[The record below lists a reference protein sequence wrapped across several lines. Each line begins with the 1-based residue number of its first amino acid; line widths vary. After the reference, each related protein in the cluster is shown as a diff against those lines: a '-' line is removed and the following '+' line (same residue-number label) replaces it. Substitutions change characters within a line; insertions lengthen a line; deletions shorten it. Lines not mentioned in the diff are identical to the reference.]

1 MNLTKDILAKID
13 ELRLKYP
20 NATSVSF
27 GKKIKDGEDTG
38 EFAIR
43 VSVKE
48 KKPLSELKESE
59 VIESE
64 VTVDN

>member
-27 GKKIKDGEDTG
+27 GKKIKDGED
-38 EFAIR
+38 
-43 VSVKE
+43 
-48 KKPLSELKESE
+48 
-59 VIESE
+59 
-64 VTVDN
+64 